1 MPKIRELN
9 FSKSVAE
16 SLTEALDTSA
26 DRRAARGVAGFE
38 PSRSSGDEQ
47 SARILRWLKR
57 EPGVLSRDLEA
68 LRRVRDVCGCY
79 MVRKWDQ
86 LDPAKREAMIHSNR
100 FDSLQTFLRSI
111 EGKAFQS
118 EGGIS
123 PASVSEFA
131 ALAAVASSS
140 DVKHSLHRGP
150 SQRKLAS
157 DPVLKECARI
167 ISEPQASVVHV
178 LENDERCVVLEVAR
192 LLAQVSSEA
201 RALALAQGDLP
212 TLVAQVENAY
222 MRSILRL
229 EDVMVC

>member
-1 MPKIRELN
+1 MDRSIPPSPGNYSPDYGSPGDSPRAASPGAVAGAKSSSPAPIAHTMPKIRELN

-167 ISEPQASVVHV
+167 ISEPQAS
-178 LENDERCVVLEVAR
+178 
-192 LLAQVSSEA
+192 
-201 RALALAQGDLP
+201 G
-212 TLVAQVENAY
+212 
-222 MRSILRL
+222 LRGIF
-229 EDVMVC
+229 